1 MQSSL
6 AQSSPVRSVVIVG
19 GGTAGWMTAASLA
32 HRLQRLGISITL
44 VESSAVGTI
53 GVGEAT
59 VPAIRRYFES
69 LGLDTFAVMKATN
82 GTIKL
87 AIEFDG
93 WRREGHSFMHP
104 FGRYGLEAGPV
115 AFHHLWNRLKRS
127 AENPGDPGT
136 LDEYA
141 IGAQLARAGRVT
153 LPPDNPRVDFEHFD
167 WAVHFD
173 ASRFATF
180 LRSFAQ
186 SRGVRRI
193 DAKVTEVLRDGET
206 ENIRGIRLD
215 SGDLLEGALYIDC
228 SGFHRLLIEKSLQA
242 GFVDWRHWL
251 PCDRAVALPCAAA
264 NPANVEPYTRSRAL
278 AAGWTWRIP
287 LQNRVGN
294 GYVYSSDHISDEQA
308 LTALRAQLEG
318 QVLGEPNVVRFRAGH
333 VRRFWVGNC
342 VAIGLSSGF
351 LEPLES
357 TSISLIQM
365 GIDKLLHFWPDE
377 TMKQETLAPLA
388 AEYNRLSVTEFER
401 IRDFI
406 ILHYSANGREA
417 AAGKEE
423 DLWRYCRGMALPE
436 TLTRKIALYRARGLI
451 QQFDSESF
459 FDPSWLCMYG
469 NFGIEA
475 ESWDPLS
482 NLLPLA
488 DLAEVTRRVRGDIA
502 RMAGSAT
509 PHRDFLELAGALAP
523 R

>member
-1 MQSSL
+1 MNTKRSD
-6 AQSSPVRSVVIVG
+6 AQSAPLRSVVIVG

-32 HRLQRLGISITL
+32 HRLNRLGLSITL

-59 VPAIRRYFES
+59 VPAIRRYFQS
-69 LGLDTFAVMKATN
+69 LGLDTFEVMKATN

-93 WRREGHSFMHP
+93 WKHEGHSFMHP

-115 AFHHLWNRLKRS
+115 AFHHIWNRLRAS
-127 AENPGDPGT
+127 HDPGV

-141 IGAQLARAGRVT
+141 VCAQLARAGRVN
-153 LPPDNPRVDFEHFD
+153 LPPANPRVDFEHFD

-180 LRSFAQ
+180 LRTFAEA
-186 SRGVRRI
+186 RGVRRI
-193 DAKVTEVLRDGET
+193 DARVAEVLRDGES
-206 ENIRGIRLD
+206 EHIRGIRLD
-215 SGDLLEGALYIDC
+215 SGDIVEGALYIDC
-228 SGFHRLLIEKSLQA
+228 SGFHRLLIEHALHS

-251 PCDRAVALPCAAA
+251 MCDRAVALPCAAA
-264 NPANVEPYTRSRAL
+264 NPESIAPYTRSRAMQ
-278 AAGWTWRIP
+278 AGWTWRIP

-308 LTALRAQLEG
+308 VDALHGQLEG
-318 QVLGEPNVVRFRAGH
+318 EALAAPNFVKFRAGH
-333 VRRFWVGNC
+333 VRRFWIGNC

-365 GIDKLLHFWPDE
+365 GIDKLLHFWPD
-377 TMKQETLAPLA
+377 QAIAPELA

-406 ILHYSANGREA
+406 ILHYSANGRP
-417 AAGKEE
+417 E
-423 DLWRYCRGMALPE
+423 DLWRYCRQMPLPE
-436 TLTRKIALYRARGLI
+436 TLTRKIALYRTRGLI

-469 NFGIEA
+469 NFGIDA
-475 ESWDPLS
+475 GSWDPLT
-482 NLLPLA
+482 NLLPLPEL
-488 DLAEVTRRVRGDIA
+488 DDVTRRVRDDIVRIA
-502 RMAGSAT
+502 RSAL
-509 PHRDFLELAGALAP
+509 PHREFLSRAGALAM
-523 R
+523 